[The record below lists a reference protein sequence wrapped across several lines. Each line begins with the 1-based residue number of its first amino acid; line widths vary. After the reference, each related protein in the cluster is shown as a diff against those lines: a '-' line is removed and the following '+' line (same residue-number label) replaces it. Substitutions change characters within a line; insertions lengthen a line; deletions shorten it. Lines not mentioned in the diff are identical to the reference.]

1 MISSG
6 VTGEGAGLGLFAPG
20 MGDEETMTSGGT
32 RGLGLLAPKFRFD
45 FETVFEGAGG
55 GARLADEAWERKS
68 LGGCV
73 VSCWAHER
81 SETVMNY
88 TNFLTFILLLFGGY
102 VPCLQTGHHR
112 LKQ

>member
-6 VTGEGAGLGLFAPG
+6 VTGEGAGLGLLAPG

-45 FETVFEGAGG
+45 FETVFDGAGG

-81 SETVMNY
+81 SETFINY
-88 TNFLTFILLLFGGY
+88 TNSYYYPAFG
-102 VPCLQTGHHR
+102 
-112 LKQ
+112 